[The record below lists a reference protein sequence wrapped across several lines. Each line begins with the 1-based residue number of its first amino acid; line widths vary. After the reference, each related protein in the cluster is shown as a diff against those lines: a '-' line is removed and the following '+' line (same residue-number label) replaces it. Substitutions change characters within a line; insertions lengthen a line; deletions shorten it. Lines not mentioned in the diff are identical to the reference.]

1 MANHRALW
9 SFFLVFAIINVISL
23 CAESDVNSII
33 TDNGP
38 LLRHLAE
45 ANGEDQNLE
54 GRQSNRNKWKNTCC
68 SECPR
73 DNNDCSK
80 SCKKNCPN
88 GGDSCEHYA
97 NEVYIAY
104 CKKRCNTSQSPKIDV
119 PQSCKDS
126 CVKTMHNLCQN
137 HCRDYCSNVSLNKC
151 LSGAPKGC

>member
-80 SCKKNCPN
+80 SCKKKIVRTAAIHVNTMQTKFT
-88 GGDSCEHYA
+88 SH
-97 NEVYIAY
+97 IA
-104 CKKRCNTSQSPKIDV
+104 KKDVIHHKALKLMFHNHVKIAV
-119 PQSCKDS
+119 
-126 CVKTMHNLCQN
+126 
-137 HCRDYCSNVSLNKC
+137 
-151 LSGAPKGC
+151 